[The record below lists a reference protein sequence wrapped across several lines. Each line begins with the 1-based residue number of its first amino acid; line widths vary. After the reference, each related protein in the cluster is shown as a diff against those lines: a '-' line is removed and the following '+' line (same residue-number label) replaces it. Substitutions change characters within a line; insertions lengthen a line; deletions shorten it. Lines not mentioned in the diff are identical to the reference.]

1 MPKFVQVYL
10 GQKQSSP
17 LKATQTPVVLAATCG
32 HAGVWGLCCH
42 LGNGDLSVLQSH
54 TELWSLLGQGCSQR
68 LWLVPWPYSSQNLS
82 WSVALVT
89 TEGYVDARVLV
100 SLMRPC
106 WCLRDML
113 PPGSYRSAWPVLSP
127 GAMVTFRSELLSRT
141 LSGFVVSLPMGSVL
155 MFRASVIT
163 GSHRNH
169 AC

>member
-17 LKATQTPVVLAATCG
+17 LKATQMPVVLAATCG
-32 HAGVWGLCCH
+32 LAGVWGLCCH
-42 LGNGDLSVLQSH
+42 LGSVLQSH
-54 TELWSLLGQGCSQR
+54 TESWSLLGQGCSQR
-68 LWLVPWPYSSQNLS
+68 PWLGPWLYSSQSLS

-89 TEGYVDARVLV
+89 TEGYVDARGLV
-100 SLMRPC
+100 SLMRQC
-106 WCLRDML
+106 WCLRGML
-113 PPGSYRSAWPVLSP
+113 PPGPYRSAWPVLSP

-141 LSGFVVSLPMGSVL
+141 LSGFVVPLPMGSVL
-155 MFRASVIT
+155 MFRARVTT